1 MASATDADARRER
14 GRMPAAASDQA
25 SNEADASVPPSRFVA
40 YPTVSS
46 VARFA
51 DVLTPAILTS
61 SSPHSLVTEDVVN
74 QFADIGAGVP

>member
-25 SNEADASVPPSRFVA
+25 SNEEDASVPPSRFVT

-46 VARFA
+46 VTACPTAFSVTDCFA
-51 DVLTPAILTS
+51 VGGEYVQLTK
-61 SSPHSLVTEDVVN
+61 
-74 QFADIGAGVP
+74 